1 METSGRAATQKKID
15 ENKSVRL
22 VWHKMR
28 KFEDTES
35 AYREIEALSKIDNLF
50 LKGGSAYIYEKSNED
65 NYIEYTANIPYLPG
79 DLQSII
85 DLIRETNFKNRESV
99 VTFEYKEM
107 LFIKGADFIDWANR
121 MKIDLDRLRK
131 EGEIIQ

>member
-1 METSGRAATQKKID
+1 
-15 ENKSVRL
+15 
-22 VWHKMR
+22 MR

-35 AYREIEALSKIDNLF
+35 AYREIEALSKIDSLF

>member
-1 METSGRAATQKKID
+1 M
-15 ENKSVRL
+15 
-22 VWHKMR
+22 
-28 KFEDTES
+28 
-35 AYREIEALSKIDNLF
+35 
-50 LKGGSAYIYEKSNED
+50 
-65 NYIEYTANIPYLPG
+65 
-79 DLQSII
+79 
-85 DLIRETNFKNRESV
+85 IRETNFKNRESV

>member
-1 METSGRAATQKKID
+1 MLRVRGIYNGEIVLPEDCKFVRTATFYNGQLIDTKNIAVETSGRAATQKKID

-50 LKGGSAYIYEKSNED
+50 LKGGSAYIYEK
-65 NYIEYTANIPYLPG
+65 
-79 DLQSII
+79 
-85 DLIRETNFKNRESV
+85 
-99 VTFEYKEM
+99 
-107 LFIKGADFIDWANR
+107 
-121 MKIDLDRLRK
+121 MKIIISHIRPTSPICL
-131 EGEIIQ
+131 EIYRALST